1 MPICCWHDVAI
12 ECLRKKIYS
21 ETLMARPHIAKR
33 LRQKIA
39 AQAGYRCGYCQ
50 TAQSFTAMP
59 LHLEHIVPL
68 AKDGS
73 STEDNLWLACPL
85 CNGYKGIQTNVT
97 DPDTGV
103 ISPLFNPR
111 LQARGDHFE
120 WSADGLLIVGKT
132 ACGRAT
138 VIALQLNND
147 FLVSARRRWVMAGW
161 HPPD

>member
-1 MPICCWHDVAI
+1 MLTVEQQHSLEDLLYRQSAGNLTARQ
-12 ECLRKKIYS
+12 EATLEELMQSYGQLTLRKAHAYLLLARRGYRVPMQEDFYS

-33 LRQKIA
+33 LRQKIV

-85 CNGYKGIQTNVT
+85 CNGHKGTQTNVT
-97 DPDTGV
+97 DPDG
-103 ISPLFNPR
+103 
-111 LQARGDHFE
+111 
-120 WSADGLLIVGKT
+120 
-132 ACGRAT
+132 
-138 VIALQLNND
+138 
-147 FLVSARRRWVMAGW
+147 
-161 HPPD
+161 